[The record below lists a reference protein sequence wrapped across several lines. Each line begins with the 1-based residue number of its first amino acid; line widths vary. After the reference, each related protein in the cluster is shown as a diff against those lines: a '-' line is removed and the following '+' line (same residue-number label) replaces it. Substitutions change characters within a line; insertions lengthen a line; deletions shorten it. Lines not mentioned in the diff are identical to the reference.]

1 MAYSGAMYPR
11 QITAHLLALARRYP
25 VITVTGPRQ
34 SGKTTLLRQTFADKP
49 YVNLEAPDTRAD
61 LLADPRG
68 FLARYPD
75 GAIFDE
81 FQRTPDLPSW
91 LQVLVDETP
100 TPGRFL
106 LTGSQQLDV
115 MSRVSQSLAG
125 RTALL
130 KLLPLSIEELSE
142 AGISAATDRLL
153 HAGGYPRLHALN
165 LDPAQMLGDYFET
178 FVQRDLRQLAE
189 VRNLALFER
198 FVRLCAG
205 RVGQLLNLNNLAADT
220 GVTQPTARAW
230 LGLLEAS
237 YIVFLLQPRHANL
250 RKRLIRSPKLYFHD
264 VGLASFLIGITDQ
277 SQIASHPL
285 RGPLFENLVIS
296 ETMKWHFNRGRRPQL
311 SFYRDSGGLEVDL
324 LIERPAHS
332 LAIEIKSGATVSG
345 DMLKALHR
353 LAALDPD
360 ASGIRM
366 LVHGGLLNATREGVW
381 LVSLP
386 DFPAALAHGEPR
398 AGAH

>member
-1 MAYSGAMYPR
+1 MIYSTFMFPR
-11 QITAHLLALARRYP
+11 LIAQHLVALAAQYP

-34 SGKTTLLRQTFADKP
+34 SGKTTLLRQTFPDKP

-81 FQRTPDLPSW
+81 FQRAPELPSW
-91 LQVLVDETP
+91 LQVLADAVP

-106 LTGSQQLDV
+106 LTGSRQLEV

-130 KLLPLSIEELSE
+130 KLLPLSIEELAM
-142 AGISAATDRLL
+142 AGIAAAPDRLL
-153 HAGGYPRLHALN
+153 HAGGYPRIHALN
-165 LDPAQMLGDYFET
+165 LDPAQMLADYFET
-178 FVQRDLRQLAE
+178 FVQRDLRQLAQI
-189 VRNLALFER
+189 RDLGQFER

-205 RVGQLLNLNNLAADT
+205 RIGQLLNLNNLAADT
-220 GVTQPTARAW
+220 GVSQPTARAW
-230 LGLLEAS
+230 LTLLEAN
-237 YIVFLLQPRHANL
+237 YIVFQLQPRHANL
-250 RKRLIRSPKLYFHD
+250 RKRLTRSPKLYFHD
-264 VGLASFLIGITDQ
+264 VGLASYLLGINQQ
-277 SQIASHPL
+277 SQLAAHPL

-296 ETMKWHFNRGRRPQL
+296 EVMKWHFNRGQRPQL

-324 LIERPAHS
+324 LIERPVHS

-345 DMLKALHR
+345 DMLSALHR
-353 LAALDPD
+353 LAALDPG
-360 ASGIRM
+360 ATEIRM
-366 LVHGGLLNATREGVW
+366 LVYGGSPSAAREGVW

-386 DFPAALAHGEPR
+386 DVPAALSHGAPP
-398 AGAH
+398 AGAL